1 MLLSGIIVHE
11 GNKHIAFRD
20 KVRFIIHQRII
31 TFSTVS
37 HDDDGSHLSVTY
49 KVKDICINSKYVVE
63 FENAVDFTTRAFS
76 LTLLS

>member
-1 MLLSGIIVHE
+1 MLLSGIIVHD

-20 KVRFIIHQRII
+20 KVRFIIHKRII

-37 HDDDGSHLSVTY
+37 HDDDGSY
-49 KVKDICINSKYVVE
+49 KVKDIGINFKYVVE
-63 FENAVDFTTRAFS
+63 FENAVDFTTYAFS